1 MRNIFLISIVL
12 FIFIFGMSFV
22 SAKEDTH
29 FEIDKDQSGYS
40 AIITLKDSSN
50 NPIPKVKFSISI
62 TKPNGAVRTLPT
74 KTLNKTGQNIFFLGT
89 TNGNYVITVNFKG
102 NDVVYTYDLSSINNV
117 TEEVIKSDMMKEQL
131 ASALDSTADTFVGLC
146 KQLEEESKIEGIQII
161 VNYTYGDE
169 VIVTK
174 TFNSS
179 GAVE

>member
-1 MRNIFLISIVL
+1 MRRKSMVAMLLAFV
-12 FIFIFGMSFV
+12 MSF
-22 SAKEDTH
+22 SLMATACGSPKTIEEYIEKDKEAAEQVQKAADTA
-29 FEIDKDQSGYS
+29 G
-40 AIITLKDSSN
+40 L
-50 NPIPKVKFSISI
+50 
-62 TKPNGAVRTLPT
+62 
-74 KTLNKTGQNIFFLGT
+74 
-89 TNGNYVITVNFKG
+89 TVNFKG

>member
-1 MRNIFLISIVL
+1 MKRKSIVAML
-12 FIFIFGMSFV
+12 LAFV
-22 SAKEDTH
+22 MTFSLMATACGSPKTIE
-29 FEIDKDQSGYS
+29 EYINKDKDAAEQVQKAADTAG
-40 AIITLKDSSN
+40 L
-50 NPIPKVKFSISI
+50 
-62 TKPNGAVRTLPT
+62 
-74 KTLNKTGQNIFFLGT
+74 
-89 TNGNYVITVNFKG
+89 TVNFKG

>member
-1 MRNIFLISIVL
+1 MKRKSIVAML
-12 FIFIFGMSFV
+12 LAFV
-22 SAKEDTH
+22 MTFSLMATACGSPKTIE
-29 FEIDKDQSGYS
+29 EYINKDKDAAEQVQKAADTAG
-40 AIITLKDSSN
+40 L
-50 NPIPKVKFSISI
+50 
-62 TKPNGAVRTLPT
+62 
-74 KTLNKTGQNIFFLGT
+74 
-89 TNGNYVITVNFKG
+89 TVNFKE

-179 GAVE
+179 GTVE